1 MAPPPGAAARRG
13 PRRTAGDRQTRQP
26 VAQGRTWEE
35 ISVKEL
41 TDTVQSGQ
49 KLFASVAGYPLWVKI
64 VAVVVIV
71 VVGFFA
77 MRLMQGEGGGD

>member
-1 MAPPPGAAARRG
+1 M
-13 PRRTAGDRQTRQP
+13 
-26 VAQGRTWEE
+26 
-35 ISVKEL
+35 KEL

-64 VAVVVIV
+64 VAVIVIV

-77 MRLMQGEGGGD
+77 MRLMQGEGGGGD